1 MRVFV
6 YGTLLKG
13 LERNK
18 ILGTSPCL
26 GPALISAMLYDLGSY
41 PGIKEGSE
49 PVVGELYD
57 VDASVLELLD
67 QIEGYVRSNP
77 GDSLYR
83 RQTAPVQCFSDGR
96 HLEAFAYYYAP
107 PIDGRE
113 IIAHGDYRR
122 YRLESKDEEQWLIA
136 YGSNLST
143 QRLKQRVGQ
152 ISDTKTG
159 FIEGY
164 ELSFNK
170 AGANGNTYAN
180 TRYIGTHVACPA
192 VAYKLALEQAEMLDR
207 FEGVPTHY
215 MRVAIPFAT
224 VSGVEIVQSYI
235 THPNK
240 LVPERRPKD
249 EYLGHIQ
256 KGYREHALDATYLE
270 HALGRVTR
278 LPCR

>member
-18 ILGTSPCL
+18 ALGTSRCL
-26 GPALISAMLYDLGSY
+26 GPALISAALYDLGSY
-41 PGIKEGSE
+41 PGIKDGSG

-57 VDASVLELLD
+57 VDASVLERLD

-77 GDSLYR
+77 GTSLYR
-83 RQTAPVQCFSDGR
+83 RQTVPVQCFSDGK
-96 HLEAFAYYYAP
+96 HVEAFAYYYVP

-113 IIAHGDYRR
+113 IILHGDYRR
-122 YRLESKDEEQWLIA
+122 YRLESQGGEQWLIA

-143 QRLKQRVGQ
+143 QRLERRVGQ
-152 ISDTKTG
+152 FSDIKTG
-159 FIEGY
+159 LIEGY

-180 TRYIGTHVACPA
+180 TRYLGAHVACPA
-192 VAYKLALEQAEMLDR
+192 VAYKLAPEQAQMLDH

-224 VSGVEIVQSYI
+224 ASGVELIQSYI

-256 KGYREHALDATYLE
+256 QGYREHGLDVTHLE
-270 HALGRVTR
+270 HALGRLMR
-278 LPCR
+278 Q